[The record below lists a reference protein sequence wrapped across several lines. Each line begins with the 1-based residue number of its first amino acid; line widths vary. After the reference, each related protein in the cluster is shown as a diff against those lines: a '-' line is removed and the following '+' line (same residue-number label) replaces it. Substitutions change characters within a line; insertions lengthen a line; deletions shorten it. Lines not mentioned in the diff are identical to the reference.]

1 MPALCCTQQETSKR
15 GVSRAHCRPGPEPGR
30 FVEPAVRSPAISE
43 RRSGGLGRLWC
54 GLLSLARSRLS
65 GVAYSGATA
74 WQSSKAAPG
83 SECRQRSWVLSYSP
97 EIFFFFFFQGAR
109 RSVWSATL
117 KAHQS

>member
-74 WQSSKAAPG
+74 WQSSKAAQLLAG
-83 SECRQRSWVLSYSP
+83 D
-97 EIFFFFFFQGAR
+97 FFFFPRGEAVGLERHFKG
-109 RSVWSATL
+109 SSIL
-117 KAHQS
+117 I